1 MGCVGWMDRE
11 ARLQLGA
18 RVTKPNK
25 IALGIG
31 VAGSVCAAAA
41 WMVTGVAGL
50 LLAWTTAACAI
61 AAAAYVANRPDW
73 FGKRDGR
80 LTWRSVPAAP
90 YLVAFRFAC
99 ATMRWWRPKDR
110 PTLVA
115 PGVWVGGR
123 VQGALP
129 AGVTRVVDLVAEF
142 TEPAAARAR
151 AGYCSLPTLDGGVP
165 PDRARCLAL
174 LTHLARDGDG
184 AGVLVH
190 CDAGRGRAPTFAA
203 ALLVARGIA
212 PDVAAALR
220 LVCARRPVSHPGAVD
235 VAFLRAIEPGLH
247 AIARARGAD
256 SPSRDGDAR
265 TTDACAAPL

>member
-1 MGCVGWMDRE
+1 MDPE
-11 ARLQLGA
+11 ARLQLCA
-18 RVTKPNK
+18 RVTKPDK

-31 VAGSVCAAAA
+31 VAGSACAAAA
-41 WMVTGVAGL
+41 WKATGVAAVF
-50 LLAWTTAACAI
+50 LAWTTAACGI
-61 AAAAYVANRPDW
+61 AAAAYVANRPGW

-142 TEPAAARAR
+142 TEPTAARAL
-151 AGYCSLPTLDGGVP
+151 AGYRSLPTLDGGVP

-174 LTHLARDGDG
+174 LTDLARDGS
-184 AGVLVH
+184 GVLVH

-203 ALLVARGIA
+203 ALLVARDIA

-220 LVCARRPVSHPGAVD
+220 LVCARRPVSHPGTVD
-235 VAFLRAIEPGLH
+235 VAFLRAIEPALQ
-247 AIARARGAD
+247 AIARARPAD